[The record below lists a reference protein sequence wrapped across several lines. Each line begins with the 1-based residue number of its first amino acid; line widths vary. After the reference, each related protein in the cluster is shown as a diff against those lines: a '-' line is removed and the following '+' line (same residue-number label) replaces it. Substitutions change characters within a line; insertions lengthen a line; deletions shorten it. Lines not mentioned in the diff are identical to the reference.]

1 MTESRS
7 SFCSQREY
15 ISHACRM
22 MCTVTPGKN
31 GNIPQASF
39 IQSSQRTFYPAW
51 WLKQSS
57 KCLFGFF
64 SPGPKCLQENECES
78 HSLRECIDHRATV
91 KRNNSKKWDCL
102 LVFHKYKLTI
112 RISQHP
118 VIGKMPFLFFFFSVS
133 TYWTI
138 LEVKLN
144 FCSAHQDLIH
154 VPTYPIKNVYIYPL
168 VGKGKT

>member
-118 VIGKMPFLFFFFSVS
+118 VIGKMPFLFFFFLYLHIEQS
-133 TYWTI
+133 
-138 LEVKLN
+138 LR
-144 FCSAHQDLIH
+144 
-154 VPTYPIKNVYIYPL
+154 
-168 VGKGKT
+168 